1 MGFKGTV
8 DPEFHMSLTM
18 DIVLGLYITTDR
30 TDVAR
35 KCKKKLV
42 ELRGQLRELFK
53 GAHLSFNPISMEES
67 FFLYG
72 KTDAS
77 TTDPYALI
85 LD

>member
-8 DPEFHMSLTM
+8 DPGFHMSLTM

-77 TTDPYALI
+77 TTDPYVLI